1 MTNIDTS
8 AAVARD
14 AVIKLGRAGLDPA
27 EFLYEVS
34 ARVRRVVPHVMSS
47 WMTLDPDTMLLS
59 GTILTDKPAAMLQ
72 DLLRNE
78 LLVPDVQKMA
88 ELARRPSPV
97 AALSE
102 LDAATAAGSARLQL
116 IHRPAGIGDELRA
129 MLRAR
134 GSSWGAAMLY
144 RESGS
149 RNFGARERA
158 FMADIAAEIGE
169 GLRRSLSRRPD
180 PGAAVLVPGA
190 VAFGAAG
197 SMISSTVEASRM
209 MALMPGDAT
218 TTLSC
223 VAISASQGDGAR
235 ARVYLA
241 DGRWLLLHGGR
252 MLGAPDEPARVTVTL
267 MPAPRTDVTSMLM
280 RLHGLSA
287 REREVA
293 ELLMLGP
300 PTRTIAAWLHISP
313 HTLRDHVKSIF
324 GKVGARSRS
333 ELMALGLDHV
343 WPEPYRAG

>member
-8 AAVARD
+8 AAVARA
-14 AVIKLGRAGLDPA
+14 AVSKLGRAGLDPA
-27 EFLYEVS
+27 EFLSEVS
-34 ARVRRVVPHVMSS
+34 ARVGRVVPHDMSS

-59 GTILTDKPAAMLQ
+59 GTILTNKPAALLQ

-78 LLVPDVQKMA
+78 QLVPDVHKIT

-97 AALSE
+97 AALSQ
-102 LDAATAAGSARLQL
+102 LDAAAAAGSQRIQL

-134 GSSWGAAMLY
+134 GSSWGAAMLC
-144 RESGS
+144 RELGS
-149 RNFGARERA
+149 RDFDTSERA
-158 FMADIAAEIGE
+158 FIADIAAEIGE

-180 PGAAVLVPGA
+180 PGAAGLVPGA
-190 VAFGAAG
+190 VAFGATG
-197 SMISSTVEASRM
+197 SMISATAEASRM
-209 MALMPGDAT
+209 MALMPGGAT

-235 ARVYLA
+235 ARARLA
-241 DGRWLLLHGGR
+241 NGRWLLLHGER
-252 MLGAPDEPARVTVTL
+252 MLGAPGDPAQVTVTL
-267 MPAPRTDVTSMLM
+267 VPAPRADVTSMLL

-300 PTRTIAAWLHISP
+300 PTRTIADRLHISP